1 METNINEKIDSI
13 QQTIIDDI
21 NYKLQYNS
29 LSCND
34 LSELTKAFNLIT
46 QNIKKPIYE

>member
-1 METNINEKIDSI
+1 MENDISAKISTI
-13 QQTIIDDI
+13 QETIIDDI

-34 LSELTKAFNLIT
+34 LSELTKAFSLIT